1 MNWRAAELVLRA
13 AGILLLA
20 ACGYKIALYSAFQAR
35 PELFLKLRD
44 GSAPGSMLAGKL
56 EIPRLHLRVSIVEGD
71 DEESLSLG
79 AGHVR
84 GTADF
89 GEAGNA
95 VIAGHRDAAFGALR
109 NIRIGDD
116 ILIHS
121 GRESEYLVTKIR
133 TVAPDDLSVLRNDDT
148 SKLTLI
154 TCYPFSYL
162 GPAPKRYIVEAR
174 LVPVVPANNKS

>member
-1 MNWRAAELVLRA
+1 MKWRIAEFVLRTT
-13 AGILLLA
+13 GILLLA
-20 ACGYKIALYSAFQAR
+20 VCGYKVAVYSAFQAN
-35 PELFLKLRD
+35 PALFLKLR
-44 GSAPGSMLAGKL
+44 GGAPPSSLFAGRL

-89 GEAGNA
+89 GGMGNA

-109 NIRIGDD
+109 DIKLGDD
-116 ILIHS
+116 ILIH
-121 GRESEYLVTKIR
+121 GAHDAAYRVMKIH
-133 TVAPDDLSVLRNDDT
+133 TVEPDDLSVLRNDDT
-148 SKLTLI
+148 AKLTLI

-162 GPAPKRYIVEAR
+162 GPAPRRYIVEAR
-174 LVPVVPANNKS
+174 LVPAALPNNKS